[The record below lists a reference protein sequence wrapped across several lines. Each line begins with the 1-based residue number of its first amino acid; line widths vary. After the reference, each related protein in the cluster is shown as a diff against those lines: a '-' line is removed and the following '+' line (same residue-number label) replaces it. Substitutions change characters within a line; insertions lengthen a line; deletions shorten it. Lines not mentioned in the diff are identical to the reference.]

1 MEANNSN
8 TELVSPGLTSTP
20 RACSPEKRILFLK
33 THKTGSSTITNIFF
47 RYGDLR
53 NLSFVL
59 SDGTLLGWPK
69 RFQLKFPRL
78 LQSKAP
84 NILCSHARFNQ
95 KPMNWLFPKQT
106 SKYVTILRNP
116 VDNFESVF
124 RYMKLGSPLGVG
136 NGPDS
141 LQTFLENG
149 VSFGKFKTV
158 KASPLVRNPLLY
170 DLGLSFK
177 YYQNLTAVNE
187 YIQFL
192 DKEFDLVMIMDYF
205 DESLVLMKRLLCWQM
220 EDILYLKLNER
231 QDKEKDTVL
240 NDDVRENVKSWNK
253 ADVLLF
259 EYFNKSFWRKIENDG
274 ESFYKELTIFRERK
288 SEIKRACV
296 TNETSLQRVYAG
308 KLVKGYSIRTDL
320 PKGLQTICEK
330 MTISENSYL
339 AYLRKKHDQGLEK
352 EMEEDE
358 ETWDRE
364 QDLVYESVQPVRR
377 SHGLLQKQ
385 FERP

>member
-1 MEANNSN
+1 MS
-8 TELVSPGLTSTP
+8 
-20 RACSPEKRILFLK
+20 
-33 THKTGSSTITNIFF
+33 NIFF

-53 NLSFVL
+53 NLTFVL
-59 SDGTLLGWPK
+59 PEGTLLGWSK
-69 RFQLKFPRL
+69 RFQVKFPHL

-95 KPMNWLFPKQT
+95 EPMNWLFPKQT
-106 SKYVTILRNP
+106 SKYITILRNP

-124 RYMKLGSPLGVG
+124 RYMQVGSSLGVG

-141 LQTFLENG
+141 LQTFLKNG
-149 VSFGKFKTV
+149 VSFAKFKSV

-177 YYQNLTAVNE
+177 YYQNLTAVNK

-231 QDKEKDTVL
+231 QDKEKDTIL
-240 NDDVRENVKSWNK
+240 TDDVRENVKRWNK

-259 EYFNKSFWRKIENDG
+259 EYFNKSFWKKIENEG
-274 ESFYKELTIFRERK
+274 ENFYNELTIFRERK

-296 TNETSLQRVYAG
+296 TNETRLQTVYAR
-308 KLVKGYSIRTDL
+308 KRVKGYSVRTDL
-320 PKGLQTICEK
+320 PRGLQTLCEK
-330 MTISENSYL
+330 LTISENSYL
-339 AYLRKKHDQGLEK
+339 AHLRKKHDQRLEK
-352 EMEEDE
+352 EMEEDK
-358 ETWDRE
+358 ETWDLG
-364 QDLVYESVQPVRR
+364 QDLVYEPVQPVN
-377 SHGLLQKQ
+377 LTIIQTVN
-385 FERP
+385 

>member
-1 MEANNSN
+1 MQASN
-8 TELVSPGLTSTP
+8 ASTELLSPGLTLTP
-20 RACSPEKRILFLK
+20 RECSPEKHILFLK

-59 SDGTLLGWPK
+59 PDGTLLGWPK
-69 RFQLKFPRL
+69 RFQVKFPRL
-78 LQSKAP
+78 LQSKSP

-106 SKYVTILRNP
+106 SKYITILRNP

-124 RYMKLGSPLGVG
+124 RYMGLGHSLGVR

-141 LQTFLENG
+141 LQTFLKNG
-149 VSFGKFKTV
+149 VPFDKFKSV

-187 YIQFL
+187 YIQSL

-220 EDILYLKLNER
+220 EDILYFKLNER

-240 NDDVRENVKSWNK
+240 TDDVRENVKRWSN

-259 EYFNKSFWRKIENDG
+259 EYFNKSFWKKIENEG
-274 ESFYKELTIFRERK
+274 ESFYKELNIFRERK
-288 SEIKRACV
+288 RDMKRACV
-296 TNETSLQRVYAG
+296 TNESRLQTVYAG

-320 PKGLQTICEK
+320 SKGLQTICEK
-330 MTISENSYL
+330 MVISENSYL
-339 AYLRKKHDQGLEK
+339 AYLRKKHDQRLEK
-352 EMEEDE
+352 EMEEDN
-358 ETWDRE
+358 ETWDLE
-364 QDLVYESVQPVRR
+364 QDLVYEPV
-377 SHGLLQKQ
+377 
-385 FERP
+385 

>member
-1 MEANNSN
+1 MQANNAN
-8 TELVSPGLTSTP
+8 TELLSAGFTSTP
-20 RACSPEKRILFLK
+20 RECSPEKHILFLK

-59 SDGTLLGWPK
+59 SDGTLLGWPN
-69 RFQLKFPRL
+69 RFQVKFPRL
-78 LQSKAP
+78 LQSKSP

-95 KPMNWLFPKQT
+95 KPMNWLFPKET
-106 SKYVTILRNP
+106 SKYITILRNP

-124 RYMKLGSPLGVG
+124 RYMKLGYSLGVG

-141 LQTFLENG
+141 LQIFLENG
-149 VSFGKFKTV
+149 VSFDKFMSV

-240 NDDVRENVKSWNK
+240 TDNVRENVKRWNK

-259 EYFNKSFWRKIENDG
+259 EYFNKSFWKKIEKEG
-274 ESFYKELTIFRERK
+274 ESFYKELNMFRQK
-288 SEIKRACV
+288 NWEIKQTCV
-296 TNETSLQRVYAG
+296 TNGTR
-308 KLVKGYSIRTDL
+308 
-320 PKGLQTICEK
+320 LQTIYK
-330 MTISENSYL
+330 GKQAKGYVIRNDLPSERLAVCQKLITSEIDYLEHLRVKQRQPSSHFEVNQPTMETEHRREDNESWELAQDL
-339 AYLRKKHDQGLEK
+339 AYVPVK
-352 EMEEDE
+352 
-358 ETWDRE
+358 
-364 QDLVYESVQPVRR
+364 LV
-377 SHGLLQKQ
+377 
-385 FERP
+385 

>member
-1 MEANNSN
+1 MSMCKVGCCVTTLIFGGDGTPYKNCSFLFVKRLETKIQKRSKIKQFKKETVGIYMKTESFVLFIPNRLEGDNANK
-8 TELVSPGLTSTP
+8 ELFSPE
-20 RACSPEKRILFLK
+20 CSPEEHILFLK

-53 NLSFVL
+53 DLSFVL
-59 SDGTLLGWPK
+59 SDDTRLGWPR
-69 RFQLKFPRL
+69 RFQVTFPRL
-78 LQSKAP
+78 LQSKSP

-106 SKYVTILRNP
+106 SKYITILRNP

-124 RYMKLGSPLGVG
+124 RYMKLGLPLGVRD
-136 NGPDS
+136 GPDS
-141 LQTFLENG
+141 LQTFLKNV

-158 KASPLVRNPLLY
+158 KASPLIRNPLLY

-231 QDKEKDTVL
+231 HDKEKDTVL
-240 NDDVRENVKSWNK
+240 TDDVRENVKRWNK

-259 EYFNKSFWRKIENDG
+259 EHFNRSFWKKIENEG
-274 ESFYKELTIFRERK
+274 ESF
-288 SEIKRACV
+288 
-296 TNETSLQRVYAG
+296 Q
-308 KLVKGYSIRTDL
+308 
-320 PKGLQTICEK
+320 
-330 MTISENSYL
+330 
-339 AYLRKKHDQGLEK
+339 
-352 EMEEDE
+352 
-358 ETWDRE
+358 
-364 QDLVYESVQPVRR
+364 
-377 SHGLLQKQ
+377 
-385 FERP
+385 

>member
-1 MEANNSN
+1 METNNVN
-8 TELVSPGLTSTP
+8 TELPSPVLTSTP
-20 RACSPEKRILFLK
+20 RECSPEKHILFLK

-59 SDGTLLGWPK
+59 SDGTLLGWPR
-69 RFQLKFPRL
+69 RFQVTFPRL
-78 LQSKAP
+78 LQSKSP

-106 SKYVTILRNP
+106 SKYITILRNP

-124 RYMKLGSPLGVG
+124 RYMKLGPPLGVG
-136 NGPDS
+136 DSPYS
-141 LQTFLENG
+141 LQTFLKNG
-149 VSFGKFKTV
+149 VSFGKFKKSV

-187 YIQFL
+187 YIEFL

-240 NDDVRENVKSWNK
+240 TNDVRENVKRWNK

-259 EYFNKSFWRKIENDG
+259 EHFNRSFWKKIENEG
-274 ESFYKELTIFRERK
+274 ESFQKELTIFRKRN
-288 SEIKRACV
+288 SDIKRACV
-296 TNETSLQRVYAG
+296 TNESRLQTVFVG

-320 PKGLQTICEK
+320 PKGLQTFCEK
-330 MTISENSYL
+330 LTTSENSYL
-339 AYLRKKHDQGLEK
+339 AYLRKKHDERLEK
-352 EMEEDE
+352 EMEEDK
-358 ETWDRE
+358 ETWDLK
-364 QDLVYESVQPVRR
+364 QDLVYEPV
-377 SHGLLQKQ
+377 
-385 FERP
+385 